1 MAARKRRKAEML
13 RDLALVASCDAAGLT
28 QAQTLE
34 AVNADRAERGLV
46 AISRSQIS
54 YDLAKAR
61 AQFGALTDEE
71 VREATGRRL
80 AQIEFVIRAA
90 NQGFLRSFED
100 GVRTTKKTTSRRG
113 KDSSE
118 GLIERDTDIEERAS
132 MYLMEVQCPQPA
144 VGGVYSV
151 LHRSRGHVFEETPVN
166 GTPLCLL
173 KAFLPAAESFGFAEK
188 LRGATGGQA
197 FPQMF
202 FHHWEVVESD
212 PLAAGSTAAN
222 IVASIRKRKGLKG
235 PTPLLAD
242 YLDKL

>member
-46 AISRSQIS
+46 AISRSQVS

-132 MYLMEVQCPQPA
+132 RNGDPKYLLVA
-144 VGGVYSV
+144 
-151 LHRSRGHVFEETPVN
+151 
-166 GTPLCLL
+166 L
-173 KAFLPAAESFGFAEK
+173 KAIE
-188 LRGATGGQA
+188 
-197 FPQMF
+197 
-202 FHHWEVVESD
+202 
-212 PLAAGSTAAN
+212 LAADLQQLRERTAEVEDDNPQFDRTKPADPRSAEALLAKLTGSRHGKDGK
-222 IVASIRKRKGLKG
+222 VLLYRGKRKKR
-235 PTPLLAD
+235 A
-242 YLDKL
+242 